1 MQTIF
6 LPERESGSATA
17 LALFGGSVRRESILN
32 QQRRNLAGYRHT
44 PIRRLSNFPHAAEAQ
59 THSCGTVDARSAEG
73 DVSNVQAHWY
83 RRSGVLHADTVQRH
97 TGAPVRVCPSEGYV
111 RRAPTECEMRC
122 VRTELFPCQSPV
134 TRSVFSTLDANANRE
149 PGFLC
154 VDTGG
159 RIQRRNRVGW
169 SYRHTRIR
177 WLSRRGLTAAAPSL
191 RHSHLAFTRR

>member
-1 MQTIF
+1 MN
-6 LPERESGSATA
+6 
-17 LALFGGSVRRESILN
+17 LALS
-32 QQRRNLAGYRHT
+32 
-44 PIRRLSNFPHAAEAQ
+44 HAAEAR

-134 TRSVFSTLDANANRE
+134 TRSVLSTLDANANRE
-149 PGFLC
+149 PGLLC
-154 VDTGG
+154 VDAGG
-159 RIQRRNRVGW
+159 RIQRRNRVGCG
-169 SYRHTRIR
+169 YRHMLDGPDQRER
-177 WLSRRGLTAAAPSL
+177 GVYCRR
-191 RHSHLAFTRR
+191 RTRRAQTMQVVELSLYLIFRVRNPFNSYVSLDMRRPTLTSLHITFCL